1 MRRQCR
7 DKHVRFSRLLLIRP
21 IEHIFS
27 NILIDKAGEAH
38 LSLPLR
44 THIITLCLCLVHGGE
59 RCIEVQVL
67 GFGRIVCCGCT
78 RDPARLLCNVP
89 VQRHNHLFESIL
101 ASRCVNSP
109 RLPGQTQLHFQ
120 YSVRHCTSIR
130 LWDELCGKPRLSDVN
145 VQNFNSRCGSC
156 CIVSDSLT
164 QPSPKTHYH

>member
-7 DKHVRFSRLLLIRP
+7 DKRVRLARPLLIRP

-38 LSLPLR
+38 ASLPLR

-67 GFGRIVCCGCT
+67 GLGRIVCCGCT
-78 RDPARLLCNVP
+78 RNPARLLCNIP
-89 VQRHNHLFESIL
+89 VERHNHLSESIL
-101 ASRCVNSP
+101 ASRCVNNP
-109 RLPGQTQLHFQ
+109 RLPTQTKLHLQ
-120 YSVRHCTSIR
+120 HSMRHCTSIGP
-130 LWDELCGKPRLSDVN
+130 WDELCGKPRLFYVN
-145 VQNFNSRCGSC
+145 LQNFDSRCCSYC
-156 CIVSDSLT
+156 TVSDSLS